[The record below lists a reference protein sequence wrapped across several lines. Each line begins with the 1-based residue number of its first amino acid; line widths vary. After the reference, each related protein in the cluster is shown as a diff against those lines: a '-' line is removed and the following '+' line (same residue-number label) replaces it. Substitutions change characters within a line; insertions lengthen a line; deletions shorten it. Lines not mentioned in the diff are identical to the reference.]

1 MVNPIS
7 GMQLGARNS
16 ACLPGFPLAAPLFVR
31 IFISFPLLDIR
42 NTVLFALSSILFPLP
57 LLGLLVH
64 FQDKHRVLRETVMLL
79 SFTWRRFYNDS
90 SGLSKELPKRIFRT
104 LWLSVFVSSSVLSLP
119 FVFFYIHQM
128 LSLFLLSHLVRT
140 SAPIP
145 FFFFILFRYGS
156 AMFQQMPPARDSFV
170 VSCEC
175 EKRQIDV
182 TSKDDIK
189 ESRG

>member
-7 GMQLGARNS
+7 GMQLGARNA

-57 LLGLLVH
+57 LLGMLVH
-64 FQDKHRVLRETVMLL
+64 FQDKRRVLRETVMLL

-90 SGLSKELPKRIFRT
+90 SGLSKKLPKRIFRT

-119 FVFFYIHQM
+119 FVFFCIHQM
-128 LSLFLLSHLVRT
+128 LSLSPFSCELPLQFRFFL
-140 SAPIP
+140 
-145 FFFFILFRYGS
+145 ILFRYGS
-156 AMFQQMPPARDSFV
+156 AMFQQMPPATRSWCHASARNV
-170 VSCEC
+170 RS
-175 EKRQIDV
+175 
-182 TSKDDIK
+182 T
-189 ESRG
+189 

>member
-7 GMQLGARNS
+7 GMQLGARNA

-57 LLGLLVH
+57 LLGMLVH
-64 FQDKHRVLRETVMLL
+64 FQDKRRVLRETVMLL

-104 LWLSVFVSSSVLSLP
+104 LWLSVFVFSSVLSLP
-119 FVFFYIHQM
+119 FVFFCIHQM
-128 LSLFLLSHLVRT
+128 LSLSPFSSRANFRSDSVFFLFSFAMVVQCFSRCRQLATRSWCHASARNVRST
-140 SAPIP
+140 
-145 FFFFILFRYGS
+145 
-156 AMFQQMPPARDSFV
+156 
-170 VSCEC
+170 
-175 EKRQIDV
+175 
-182 TSKDDIK
+182 
-189 ESRG
+189 